1 MFSRWALHFWYGG
14 LVNVPVNRA
23 DVERNTKV
31 FIQNP
36 KISATP
42 AELQRISISSNCY
55 SPAGQRGSRM
65 ASVFGA
71 PFEMRLLSVQRAI
84 AVLSFIVLYTTY
96 EINDCYS
103 QGDQQSEQ
111 NGIKFWSRELS
122 TPFRIR
128 LEFMP
133 GSYIDTIVI
142 QTQD

>member
-1 MFSRWALHFWYGG
+1 MHFWYGG

-23 DVERNTKV
+23 DVERNQNV

-36 KISATP
+36 KIF

-71 PFEMRLLSVQRAI
+71 PFEMRLLSVRRDI

-96 EINDCYS
+96 EIYDCYS
-103 QGDQQSEQ
+103 PGDQQTEQ

-122 TPFRIR
+122 TPFGSDWSSC
-128 LEFMP
+128 P
-133 GSYIDTIVI
+133 GAISILL
-142 QTQD
+142 